1 MSLPIK
7 ARSVGKGEILEP
19 EVDGFVFKPPVCVF
33 CNAPWTPDM
42 IRVLAESEVST
53 GYYGDPDGVETKATI
68 DITCSSCKRLIYRK
82 EVEGDTW
89 LTRTELK

>member
-1 MSLPIK
+1 MSVPMKVTRLKP
-7 ARSVGKGEILEP
+7 GEIIEP
-19 EVDGFVFKPPVCVF
+19 EVNGFVFKPPLCVF
-33 CNAPWTPDM
+33 CNAPWTADM